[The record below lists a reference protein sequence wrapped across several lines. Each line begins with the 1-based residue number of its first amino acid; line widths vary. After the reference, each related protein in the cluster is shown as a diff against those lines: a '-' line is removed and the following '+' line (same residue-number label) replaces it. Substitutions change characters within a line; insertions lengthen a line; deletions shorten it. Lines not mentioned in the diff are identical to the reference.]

1 MNKLI
6 ALAVLLTL
14 CACQQPEPRVVEI
27 DDENLTPEKIDSI
40 LMKYN
45 FTYESPVFLKNS
57 EQVLIPISTDLLE
70 KRKFSSSDSYYYDDV
85 EEPRYWNALFY
96 NPETGATRL
105 LTDKKWSISNFDTNL
120 EETGPILAQSII
132 YQITTKDYNRDG
144 KLNELDAEH
153 LFISDP
159 DGTNL
164 QQLSPAKEDFDSYE
178 VIPKTDQLIIK
189 TIRNTDD
196 KPAFS
201 SDDEFIWYKAES
213 KNGVWQTVEI
223 IDSLQRK
230 SIASL
235 YFEKWLKKKKGK
247 D

>member
-6 ALAVLLTL
+6 ALAVVLTL
-14 CACQQPEPRVVEI
+14 CACKQPEPPVVEI
-27 DDENLTPEKIDSI
+27 DAENLTPEKIDSI
-40 LMKYN
+40 LMEYN
-45 FTYESPVFLKNS
+45 FTYESPIFLKNS
-57 EQVLIPISTDLLE
+57 KQVLIPISTDLLE
-70 KRKFSSSDSYYYDDV
+70 KRKYSVRDSYSYDI

-132 YQITTKDYNRDG
+132 YQITTRDYNRDS

-153 LFISDP
+153 LFISGP

-164 QQLSPAKEDFDSYE
+164 QQLSPSKEDFASYE
-178 VIPKTDQLIIK
+178 VIPETDQMIIK

-196 KPAFS
+196 KPEFS
-201 SDDEFIWYKAES
+201 NDDEFIWYKAEI

-223 IDSLQRK
+223 IDSIQRK
-230 SIASL
+230 SIANL